1 MKILHTSDWHVGR
14 TFHQHSTLDALEQV
28 FTGVYEIVSTEGI
41 DVVVVAGDIY
51 DSSTPSADAVNVLN
65 RILAGIRSAGAA
77 VVLISGNHD
86 SPARLGTMKVFAA
99 EAGVHIITSH
109 EQITN
114 PVTIDDAFGPVN
126 FYGIPFLEPAR
137 FRHIWPDTEMRTQR
151 DVLEHA
157 MNAVRADSAERGGR
171 SIVVAHTFA
180 QGAEVES
187 CDSERDIVSS
197 TAGGIDKVPVA
208 MFDGVT
214 YAALGHIHGR
224 ATLADNVRYSGAPLH
239 YSFSEAGKPR
249 GGWIVD
255 LDASGVPSTTWVD
268 FPVPRNLSQITGTL
282 DSLLTDSA
290 YTPIEN
296 HWISADITDNTRP
309 LDAMR
314 KLQARFPQCAH
325 LSFNPTDV
333 FDDGATSYGELV
345 HGKTDE
351 QLIAGFLQRVRN
363 GDGPSD
369 DESSLIREV
378 IESHGSHEAAS

>member
-14 TFHQHSTLDALEQV
+14 TFHQHATLDALEQV
-28 FTGVYEIVSTEGI
+28 FTRVYEIVSTESI

-51 DSSTPSADAVNVLN
+51 DSSTPSADAVNALN

-114 PVTIDDAFGPVN
+114 PVSIDDAFGPVN

-137 FRHIWPDTEMRTQR
+137 FRHIWPDTEMRTQK

-157 MNAVRADSAERGGR
+157 VNAVRADSAERGGR

-187 CDSERDIVSS
+187 CESERDIVSS
-197 TAGGIDKVPVA
+197 TAGGIDKVPVTT
-208 MFDGVT
+208 FDGVT

-249 GGWIVD
+249 GGWIVE
-255 LDASGVPSTTWVD
+255 LDASAVSSTTWVD

-290 YTPIEN
+290 YTPIED

-314 KLQARFPQCAH
+314 KLQARFSHCAH

-369 DESSLIREV
+369 EETSLIREV
-378 IESHGSHEAAS
+378 IASHGSPEAAS

>member
-28 FTGVYEIVSTEGI
+28 FTRVYEIVSTESI

-51 DSSTPSADAVNVLN
+51 DSSTPSADAVNALN

-114 PVTIDDAFGPVN
+114 PVSIDDAFGPVN

-180 QGAEVES
+180 QGAEAES
-187 CDSERDIVSS
+187 CESERDIVSI

-249 GGWIVD
+249 GGWIVE
-255 LDASGVPSTTWVD
+255 LDASAVSSTTWVD

-290 YTPIEN
+290 YTPIED

-314 KLQARFPQCAH
+314 KLQARFPHCAH

-369 DESSLIREV
+369 EETALIREV
-378 IESHGSHEAAS
+378 IASHGSPEAAS